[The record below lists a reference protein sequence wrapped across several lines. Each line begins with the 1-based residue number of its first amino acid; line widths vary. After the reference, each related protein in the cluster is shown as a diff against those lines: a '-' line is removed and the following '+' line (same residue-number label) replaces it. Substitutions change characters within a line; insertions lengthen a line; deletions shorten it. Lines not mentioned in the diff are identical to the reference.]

1 MTLAIIAF
9 VVLVVGVLI
18 VYCLDRVAAE
28 LGEIRKS
35 IAGLNA
41 SPMTPRDTVS
51 VHLSAIS
58 KTLERLA
65 PEAPKEAQVEPW
77 KIENEKRKEI
87 EATAKNLGPEEFVRF
102 VAYRY
107 QLAEDD
113 PWVRA
118 ILKLREHVGLSA
130 VVEALLKR
138 DGMQR

>member
-1 MTLAIIAF
+1 MTLAIIA
-9 VVLVVGVLI
+9 VGMLI
-18 VYCLDRVAAE
+18 AFFLWRVATE

-41 SPMTPRDTVS
+41 SPVTPRDTVS

-65 PEAPKEAQVEPW
+65 PDPPKEAQVEPW

-118 ILKLREHVGLSA
+118 ILKLRENVGLSA